1 MSATPPEEIEEIRKH
16 VKLYIG
22 VFVALMILTVLTVA
36 VSYLQFVV
44 PLAITVA
51 LIIAVTKGSLVASF
65 FMHLISEKRPIYW
78 VLLFTVVCW
87 GGADVPP
94 AAGHGR
100 QHRPLSGSHRAER
113 WHACLS
119 RASMFCLSCCRSPWR

>member
-1 MSATPPEEIEEIRKH
+1 MSATPPEDLKEIEEIRKH

-36 VSYLQFVV
+36 VSYLQLFV

-78 VLLFTVVCW
+78 ALLLTVAFWVALMFLPLL
-87 GGADVPP
+87 GMVDSI
-94 AAGHGR
+94 GR
-100 QHRPLSGSHRAER
+100 
-113 WHACLS
+113 
-119 RASMFCLSCCRSPWR
+119 

>member
-1 MSATPPEEIEEIRKH
+1 MSATPPEDIEEIKKH

-36 VSYLQFVV
+36 VSSLQLIV

-78 VLLFTVVCW
+78 ALLLTVAFF
-87 GGADVPP
+87 GALMFLPLLGMVDSI
-94 AAGHGR
+94 GR
-100 QHRPLSGSHRAER
+100 
-113 WHACLS
+113 
-119 RASMFCLSCCRSPWR
+119 

>member
-1 MSATPPEEIEEIRKH
+1 MSATPPEDIEEIRKH
-16 VKLYIG
+16 VKVYIG

-36 VSYLQFVV
+36 VSYLQLVV

-51 LIIAVTKGSLVASF
+51 LIIAVTKGSLVTSF

-87 GGADVPP
+87 VALMLLPLLGMVDSI
-94 AAGHGR
+94 GR
-100 QHRPLSGSHRAER
+100 
-113 WHACLS
+113 
-119 RASMFCLSCCRSPWR
+119 